1 VKSTN
6 FEGETTDA
14 RLKHI
19 YAMEQL
25 FWHKREVP
33 NPMCVSLE
41 DGDKKYSCSGIK
53 IKYNQL
59 LAFSKEGTS

>member
-1 VKSTN
+1 MKSTN
-6 FEGETTDA
+6 FEGETADA
-14 RLKHI
+14 RLKYI

-41 DGDKKYSCSGIK
+41 DGDKNIAAQELKSNITNY
-53 IKYNQL
+53 
-59 LAFSKEGTS
+59 